1 MNNGNDGGNFCF
13 SKNLVLPASLLW
25 WDKKYSAIREE
36 LIERFCKIIDKTIKR
51 IFGMKDLHVYK
62 KGVVFWKA
70 YIYLYLSSLLLQY
83 LEVNGINEHR
93 AIELLRQNHGL
104 T

>member
-1 MNNGNDGGNFCF
+1 M
-13 SKNLVLPASLLW
+13 
-25 WDKKYSAIREE
+25 KKLQAK
-36 LIERFCKIIDKTIKR
+36 IEMLFKVAKR
-51 IFGMKDLHVYK
+51 IFGMKDLHVYN

-93 AIELLRQNHGL
+93 VIEFLRQNHGL